1 MSENSTKRTV
11 IEGTVIPLRGEDIDT
26 DRIIPAR
33 YLKCVTFDG
42 LGEYAFFDERFDEN
56 NNPKDH
62 PFNDETYLKSNILV
76 VNKNFGC
83 GSSREHAPQSLMRFG
98 IDVIVGESFAE
109 IFAGN
114 CTTLGI
120 PTLTGTEE
128 SISKLMD
135 YIEKNPDTVIKVDV
149 AGKSVQFG
157 ENEIK
162 VDIPESSRMVLIE
175 GTWDSTAILLKN
187 KPDIEAAAS
196 RLPYLNWQD

>member
-1 MSENSTKRTV
+1 MSENPNKRTV
-11 IEGTVIPLRGEDIDT
+11 IEGTAIPLRGEDIDT

-56 NNPKDH
+56 NTPKDH

-120 PTLTGTEE
+120 PILTGPEE
-128 SISKLMD
+128 SVDTLMSF
-135 YIEKNPDTVIKVDV
+135 IETNPDSPLKVDV
-149 AGKSVQFG
+149 VGKSVMFG
-157 ENEIK
+157 ENKIK